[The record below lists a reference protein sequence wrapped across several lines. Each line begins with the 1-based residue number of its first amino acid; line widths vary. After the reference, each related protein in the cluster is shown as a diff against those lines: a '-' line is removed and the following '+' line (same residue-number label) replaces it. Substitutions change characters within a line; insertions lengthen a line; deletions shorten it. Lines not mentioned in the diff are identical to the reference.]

1 MSRFTTH
8 EIHNIAV
15 FDSRKK
21 KELFSFNT
29 WCRSVDESFPGGG
42 FSLEQDKDVPHL
54 QHEDLSL
61 TEPFT
66 TSGRHVHSSWKEL
79 WIPVDKA
86 GLEHFSCTQ
95 KRGNRGTIL
104 FLHGEMRC
112 FSPVLHLDTATYES
126 SEIDELSEIQ
136 ALIER
141 LTDCHDDEPFE
152 TYYSEKR
159 YLKDLVEIR
168 RLAES
173 AITHAK
179 WRLAIKDD
187 EALERIRDGDD
198 RRPGANR

>member
-1 MSRFTTH
+1 MSRFTIH
-8 EIHNIAV
+8 EIHDITV

-21 KELFSFNT
+21 KELFTINT
-29 WCRSVDESFPGGG
+29 WCRTVDESFPGGG
-42 FSLEQDKDVPHL
+42 FCLNQDKDVPHL

-66 TSGRHVHSSWKEL
+66 TSGRQGHSGWKEL

-86 GLEHFSCTQ
+86 GLENFRCTQ
-95 KRGNRGTIL
+95 RRGNRGTIL

-141 LTDCHDDEPFE
+141 LTDSHEDDEPFE
-152 TYYSEKR
+152 TDYDEER
-159 YLKDLVEIR
+159 YLKDLIEIG

-173 AITHAK
+173 AISHAR

-198 RRPGANR
+198 RRRWC

>member
-1 MSRFTTH
+1 MNRFTTH
-8 EIHNIAV
+8 EIHNITV
-15 FDSRKK
+15 FDSRNR
-21 KELFSFNT
+21 KELFTFNT

-66 TSGRHVHSSWKEL
+66 TAGRHGHSSWKEL

-86 GLEHFSCTQ
+86 RLKDFSCTQ
-95 KRGNRGTIL
+95 RRGSRGTIF

-112 FSPVLHLDTATYES
+112 FSPVLHLNTASYDS

-141 LTDCHDDEPFE
+141 LTDSDEDKPFE
-152 TYYSEKR
+152 TDYDEER
-159 YLKDLVEIR
+159 YLKDLIEIR

-173 AITHAK
+173 AISHAE
-179 WRLAIKDD
+179 WRLAINDE
-187 EALERIRDGDD
+187 EALERIRDDDD
-198 RRPGANR
+198 RRRWC

>member
-1 MSRFTTH
+1 MSSFNIH
-8 EIHNIAV
+8 EIHEITV

-54 QHEDLSL
+54 QQEDLSL

-66 TSGRHVHSSWKEL
+66 TAGRHGHSGWKEL
-79 WIPVDKA
+79 WIPEDKTR
-86 GLEHFSCTQ
+86 LENFSCTQ
-95 KRGNRGTIL
+95 RRGNRGTIL
-104 FLHGEMRC
+104 FLHGKMRC
-112 FSPVLHLDTATYES
+112 FSPVLHLDTASYES
-126 SEIDELSEIQ
+126 SELDELSEIQ

-141 LTDCHDDEPFE
+141 LMDNDEDAPFE
-152 TYYSEKR
+152 TGYDERR
-159 YLKDLVEIR
+159 YLEDLVEIR

-173 AITHAK
+173 AISHAR

-187 EALERIRDGDD
+187 EALERIRDDDD
-198 RRPGANR
+198 RRRWC